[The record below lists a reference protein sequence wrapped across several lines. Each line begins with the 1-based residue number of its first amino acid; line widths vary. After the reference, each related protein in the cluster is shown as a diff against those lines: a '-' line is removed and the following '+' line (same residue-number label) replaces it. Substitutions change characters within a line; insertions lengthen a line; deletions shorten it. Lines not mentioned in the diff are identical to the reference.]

1 MLFTKLRKPLALVL
15 VFLMFFSMVPFGY
28 AAEMPSSQFESG
40 VDPPTEESLPEDDVS
55 LTEPTIA
62 SSEPDTDSVPEDT
75 IPETEPEPVTGSSE
89 PSAED
94 VPQDGPGIM
103 GLSPGDSSTW
113 AIGSTQSSIMLFD
126 FADNGNYT
134 TVLNSQVIMTEKRMA
149 GEYEIVQAISVGP
162 TEIVLGYSPQN
173 EDLPYMTAFCTQNEL
188 FTAYQH
194 CIADDSYPHIL
205 GIFSER
211 MTDAVK
217 ELERQLSAENKAAVD
232 NRPYNHQKCLSTD
245 QCNLVPHADDL
256 HQKVVIIKP
265 DVLKPEYQLA
275 TRQLYLCTGGFGAS
289 PNSRGSACFCTSLFS
304 GKHSR
309 FERSDILATLEA
321 DAVPKWAQEKL
332 REALQSQQKK
342 DKSKEAA
349 R

>member
-1 MLFTKLRKPLALVL
+1 MINHYHFARGGCDENVRTMGFPVL
-15 VFLMFFSMVPFGY
+15 IVNIEAAVPSVPQKQKETTDLTNKERNRASVYCLCPRCRAMFFSAKKFY
-28 AAEMPSSQFESG
+28 ITR
-40 VDPPTEESLPEDDVS
+40 VDPYQVEKDDCTFCQTGAGFDYRVV
-55 LTEPTIA
+55 PRNPAAIA
-62 SSEPDTDSVPEDT
+62 ME
-75 IPETEPEPVTGSSE
+75 
-89 PSAED
+89 A
-94 VPQDGPGIM
+94 
-103 GLSPGDSSTW
+103 
-113 AIGSTQSSIMLFD
+113 
-126 FADNGNYT
+126 
-134 TVLNSQVIMTEKRMA
+134 IMTEKRMA
-149 GEYEIVQAISVGP
+149 GEYEIVQAISVGSE
-162 TEIVLGYSPQN
+162 EIVLGYAPHN
-173 EDLPYMTAFCTQNEL
+173 ESLPYMTAFCTQNEL

-217 ELERQLSAENKAAVD
+217 ELERQLSAENAAAVD
-232 NRPYNHQKCLSTD
+232 NRPYNQQKCLSTD
-245 QCNLVPHADDL
+245 QCSLVSHADDL

-332 REALQSQQKK
+332 CKALQSQQKK
-342 DKSKEAA
+342 EKVKEET

>member
-1 MLFTKLRKPLALVL
+1 
-15 VFLMFFSMVPFGY
+15 
-28 AAEMPSSQFESG
+28 
-40 VDPPTEESLPEDDVS
+40 
-55 LTEPTIA
+55 
-62 SSEPDTDSVPEDT
+62 
-75 IPETEPEPVTGSSE
+75 
-89 PSAED
+89 
-94 VPQDGPGIM
+94 
-103 GLSPGDSSTW
+103 
-113 AIGSTQSSIMLFD
+113 
-126 FADNGNYT
+126 
-134 TVLNSQVIMTEKRMA
+134 MTEKRMA

-162 TEIVLGYSPQN
+162 TEIVLGYSPEN
-173 EDLPYMTAFCTQNEL
+173 EALPYMTAFCTQNEL

-217 ELERQLSAENKAAVD
+217 ELERQVSAENKAAVD
-232 NRPYNHQKCLSTD
+232 NRPYNHQKCLSIE
-245 QCNLVPHADDL
+245 QCSLISHADDL

-265 DVLKPEYQLA
+265 EVLKPEYQLA

-332 REALQSQQKK
+332 REALQSQHKK

>member
-1 MLFTKLRKPLALVL
+1 MINHYHFARGGCDENVRTMGFPVL
-15 VFLMFFSMVPFGY
+15 IVNIEAAVPSVPQNQKETTNLTNKEKNRASVYCLCPKCRAMFFSAKKFY
-28 AAEMPSSQFESG
+28 ITR
-40 VDPPTEESLPEDDVS
+40 VDPYQVEKDDCTFCQTGAGLTTALFPEH
-55 LTEPTIA
+55 PAAIA
-62 SSEPDTDSVPEDT
+62 M
-75 IPETEPEPVTGSSE
+75 
-89 PSAED
+89 A
-94 VPQDGPGIM
+94 
-103 GLSPGDSSTW
+103 
-113 AIGSTQSSIMLFD
+113 A
-126 FADNGNYT
+126 
-134 TVLNSQVIMTEKRMA
+134 IMTEKRMA

>member
-1 MLFTKLRKPLALVL
+1 
-15 VFLMFFSMVPFGY
+15 
-28 AAEMPSSQFESG
+28 
-40 VDPPTEESLPEDDVS
+40 
-55 LTEPTIA
+55 
-62 SSEPDTDSVPEDT
+62 
-75 IPETEPEPVTGSSE
+75 
-89 PSAED
+89 
-94 VPQDGPGIM
+94 
-103 GLSPGDSSTW
+103 
-113 AIGSTQSSIMLFD
+113 
-126 FADNGNYT
+126 
-134 TVLNSQVIMTEKRMA
+134 MTEKRMA

-289 PNSRGSACFCTSLFS
+289 ANSRGSACFCTSLFS

>member
-1 MLFTKLRKPLALVL
+1 
-15 VFLMFFSMVPFGY
+15 
-28 AAEMPSSQFESG
+28 
-40 VDPPTEESLPEDDVS
+40 
-55 LTEPTIA
+55 
-62 SSEPDTDSVPEDT
+62 
-75 IPETEPEPVTGSSE
+75 
-89 PSAED
+89 
-94 VPQDGPGIM
+94 
-103 GLSPGDSSTW
+103 
-113 AIGSTQSSIMLFD
+113 
-126 FADNGNYT
+126 
-134 TVLNSQVIMTEKRMA
+134 MTEKRMA
-149 GEYEIVQAISVGP
+149 GEYEIVQAISVGAE
-162 TEIVLGYSPQN
+162 EIVLGYAPHN
-173 EDLPYMTAFCTQNEL
+173 ESLPYMTAFCAQNEL

-217 ELERQLSAENKAAVD
+217 ELERQLSAENTAAVD
-232 NRPYNHQKCLSTD
+232 NRPYNQQKCLSIE
-245 QCNLVPHADDL
+245 QCSLISHADDL

-289 PNSRGSACFCTSLFS
+289 PNSRGSACFCTNLFT

-332 REALQSQQKK
+332 CEALQSQQKK

>member
-1 MLFTKLRKPLALVL
+1 
-15 VFLMFFSMVPFGY
+15 
-28 AAEMPSSQFESG
+28 
-40 VDPPTEESLPEDDVS
+40 
-55 LTEPTIA
+55 
-62 SSEPDTDSVPEDT
+62 
-75 IPETEPEPVTGSSE
+75 
-89 PSAED
+89 
-94 VPQDGPGIM
+94 
-103 GLSPGDSSTW
+103 
-113 AIGSTQSSIMLFD
+113 
-126 FADNGNYT
+126 
-134 TVLNSQVIMTEKRMA
+134 
-149 GEYEIVQAISVGP
+149 
-162 TEIVLGYSPQN
+162 
-173 EDLPYMTAFCTQNEL
+173 MTAFCTQNEL

-211 MTDAVK
+211 MTNAVK

-232 NRPYNHQKCLSTD
+232 NRPYNQQKCLSTD
-245 QCNLVPHADDL
+245 QCNLVSHADDL

-321 DAVPKWAQEKL
+321 DAAPKWAQEKL

>member
-1 MLFTKLRKPLALVL
+1 
-15 VFLMFFSMVPFGY
+15 
-28 AAEMPSSQFESG
+28 
-40 VDPPTEESLPEDDVS
+40 
-55 LTEPTIA
+55 
-62 SSEPDTDSVPEDT
+62 
-75 IPETEPEPVTGSSE
+75 
-89 PSAED
+89 
-94 VPQDGPGIM
+94 
-103 GLSPGDSSTW
+103 
-113 AIGSTQSSIMLFD
+113 
-126 FADNGNYT
+126 
-134 TVLNSQVIMTEKRMA
+134 
-149 GEYEIVQAISVGP
+149 
-162 TEIVLGYSPQN
+162 
-173 EDLPYMTAFCTQNEL
+173 MTAFCTKNEL
-188 FTAYQH
+188 FTVYQH

-217 ELERQLSAENKAAVD
+217 ELERQLSAENAAAVD
-232 NRPYNHQKCLSTD
+232 NRPYNQQKCLSTD
-245 QCNLVPHADDL
+245 QCSLVSHADDL

-289 PNSRGSACFCTSLFS
+289 PNSIGSACFCTNLFS

>member
-1 MLFTKLRKPLALVL
+1 MINHYHFARGGCDENVRTMGFPVL
-15 VFLMFFSMVPFGY
+15 IVNIEAAVPSVPQNQKETTNLTNKEKNRASVYCLCPKCRAMFFSAKKFY
-28 AAEMPSSQFESG
+28 ITR
-40 VDPPTEESLPEDDVS
+40 VDPYQVEKDDCTFCQTAPGLTTALFPEH
-55 LTEPTIA
+55 PAAIA
-62 SSEPDTDSVPEDT
+62 M
-75 IPETEPEPVTGSSE
+75 
-89 PSAED
+89 A
-94 VPQDGPGIM
+94 
-103 GLSPGDSSTW
+103 
-113 AIGSTQSSIMLFD
+113 A
-126 FADNGNYT
+126 
-134 TVLNSQVIMTEKRMA
+134 IMTEKRMA

-342 DKSKEAA
+342 DKSKEE
-349 R
+349 RIWLQVT

>member
-1 MLFTKLRKPLALVL
+1 
-15 VFLMFFSMVPFGY
+15 
-28 AAEMPSSQFESG
+28 
-40 VDPPTEESLPEDDVS
+40 
-55 LTEPTIA
+55 
-62 SSEPDTDSVPEDT
+62 
-75 IPETEPEPVTGSSE
+75 
-89 PSAED
+89 
-94 VPQDGPGIM
+94 
-103 GLSPGDSSTW
+103 
-113 AIGSTQSSIMLFD
+113 
-126 FADNGNYT
+126 
-134 TVLNSQVIMTEKRMA
+134 
-149 GEYEIVQAISVGP
+149 
-162 TEIVLGYSPQN
+162 
-173 EDLPYMTAFCTQNEL
+173 
-188 FTAYQH
+188 
-194 CIADDSYPHIL
+194 
-205 GIFSER
+205 

-217 ELERQLSAENKAAVD
+217 ELERQLSAENTAAVD
-232 NRPYNHQKCLSTD
+232 NRPYNQQKCLSTE
-245 QCNLVPHADDL
+245 QISLVSHADDL

-289 PNSRGSACFCTSLFS
+289 PNSRGSACFCTNLFS

>member
-1 MLFTKLRKPLALVL
+1 M
-15 VFLMFFSMVPFGY
+15 
-28 AAEMPSSQFESG
+28 
-40 VDPPTEESLPEDDVS
+40 TEE
-55 LTEPTIA
+55 
-62 SSEPDTDSVPEDT
+62 
-75 IPETEPEPVTGSSE
+75 
-89 PSAED
+89 
-94 VPQDGPGIM
+94 
-103 GLSPGDSSTW
+103 
-113 AIGSTQSSIMLFD
+113 
-126 FADNGNYT
+126 
-134 TVLNSQVIMTEKRMA
+134 RMA
-149 GEYEIVQAISVGP
+149 GEYEIVQAISVGSE
-162 TEIVLGYSPQN
+162 EIVLGYAPHN
-173 EDLPYMTAFCTQNEL
+173 ESLPYMTAFCTQNEL

-217 ELERQLSAENKAAVD
+217 ELERQLSAENIAAVD
-232 NRPYNHQKCLSTD
+232 NRPYNQQKCLSIE
-245 QCNLVPHADDL
+245 QCSLISHADDL

-289 PNSRGSACFCTSLFS
+289 PNSRGSACFCTNLFT

-309 FERSDILATLEA
+309 FERSDILATLET
-321 DAVPKWAQEKL
+321 DAVPKWAQEMLCK
-332 REALQSQQKK
+332 ALQSQQKK

>member
-1 MLFTKLRKPLALVL
+1 
-15 VFLMFFSMVPFGY
+15 
-28 AAEMPSSQFESG
+28 
-40 VDPPTEESLPEDDVS
+40 
-55 LTEPTIA
+55 
-62 SSEPDTDSVPEDT
+62 
-75 IPETEPEPVTGSSE
+75 
-89 PSAED
+89 
-94 VPQDGPGIM
+94 
-103 GLSPGDSSTW
+103 
-113 AIGSTQSSIMLFD
+113 
-126 FADNGNYT
+126 
-134 TVLNSQVIMTEKRMA
+134 
-149 GEYEIVQAISVGP
+149 
-162 TEIVLGYSPQN
+162 
-173 EDLPYMTAFCTQNEL
+173 MTAFCTQNEL

-232 NRPYNHQKCLSTD
+232 NRPYNQQKCLSTD
-245 QCNLVPHADDL
+245 QCNLVSHADDL

-321 DAVPKWAQEKL
+321 DAVPKWAQKEL
-332 REALQSQQKK
+332 CEALQSQQKK
-342 DKSKEAA
+342 DKSKEVA

>member
-1 MLFTKLRKPLALVL
+1 
-15 VFLMFFSMVPFGY
+15 
-28 AAEMPSSQFESG
+28 
-40 VDPPTEESLPEDDVS
+40 
-55 LTEPTIA
+55 
-62 SSEPDTDSVPEDT
+62 
-75 IPETEPEPVTGSSE
+75 
-89 PSAED
+89 
-94 VPQDGPGIM
+94 
-103 GLSPGDSSTW
+103 
-113 AIGSTQSSIMLFD
+113 
-126 FADNGNYT
+126 
-134 TVLNSQVIMTEKRMA
+134 MTEKRMA

-188 FTAYQH
+188 FAAYQH
-194 CIADDSYPHIL
+194 CIADDSYPYIL
-205 GIFSER
+205 DIFSER

-217 ELERQLSAENKAAVD
+217 ELERQLFAENTAAVD
-232 NRPYNHQKCLSTD
+232 NRPYNQQKCLSTE
-245 QCNLVPHADDL
+245 QCSLVSHADDL

-289 PNSRGSACFCTSLFS
+289 PNSRGSACFCTNLFS